1 MRRLAL
7 LVIFATVIGCASSD
21 ATLPDSRNCEDQ
33 FQTVWGAAQSAVRS
47 MGGRIVHANQT
58 QTGGTILGRLGVEA
72 FGFDVELS
80 ITVRRVPDHAPGTY
94 EPLTVSVKAVEPG
107 VSSPDKYRVGELRRL
122 EKQYLDLV
130 GERAMC
136 ARVVD

>member
-33 FQTVWGAAQSAVRS
+33 FQTVWGAAQSAVRG
-47 MGGRIVHANQT
+47 MGGRIVHANQN
-58 QTGGTILGRLGVEA
+58 QTGGTILGRLGVES
-72 FGFDVELS
+72 FGFEVELN
-80 ITVRRVPDHAPGTY
+80 ITVRRVPGHGPGTY

-107 VSSPDKYRVGELRRL
+107 VTSPDKYRVEELRSL
-122 EKQYLDLV
+122 EKQYLNLV

-136 ARVVD
+136 GGAVE

>member
-21 ATLPDSRNCEDQ
+21 ATLPDSRNCEDR
-33 FQTVWGAAQSAVRS
+33 FLTVWGAAQSAVRS
-47 MGGRIVHANQT
+47 MGGRIVHANQN
-58 QTGGTILGRLGVEA
+58 QTGGTILGRLGVEV
-72 FGFDVELS
+72 FGFAVELN
-80 ITVRRVPDHAPGTY
+80 ITVRRVPGHAPGTY

-107 VSSPDKYRVGELRRL
+107 VSSPDKYRVEELRRL

-136 ARVVD
+136 ARVVE

>member
-1 MRRLAL
+1 M
-7 LVIFATVIGCASSD
+7 GCGPVSGQEYG
-21 ATLPDSRNCEDQ
+21 REDRPCYQ
-33 FQTVWGAAQSAVRS
+33 
-47 MGGRIVHANQT
+47 N

-72 FGFDVELS
+72 FGFEVELS

-94 EPLTVSVKAVEPG
+94 EPLTVSVKALEPG
-107 VSSPDKYRVGELRRL
+107 VSSPDKYRVEELRRL

-136 ARVVD
+136 ARVVE